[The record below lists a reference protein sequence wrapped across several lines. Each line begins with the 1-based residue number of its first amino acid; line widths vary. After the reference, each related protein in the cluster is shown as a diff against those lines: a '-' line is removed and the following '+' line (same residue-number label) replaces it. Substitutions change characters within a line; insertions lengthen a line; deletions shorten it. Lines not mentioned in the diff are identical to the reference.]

1 MSAKLETMATN
12 WEPDED
18 TTALYARFKRTRATY
33 DQLLKEIKDTAPAQM
48 RAGATAGR
56 LAKLTGL
63 TDEVFRRIARDNN
76 IERLREPTVGK
87 DAKPKTEG
95 EQQ

>member
-1 MSAKLETMATN
+1 MATD

-18 TTALYARFKRTRATY
+18 TAAFYARFKRTRATY
-33 DQLLKEIKDTAPAQM
+33 EQMLTQVKEGAPDQM

-63 TDEVFRRIARDNN
+63 TDEVFRRIARDNG

-87 DAKPKTEG
+87 DAKPKAG
-95 EQQ
+95 